1 MYKRIAAI
9 ESADDVFDVKDEL
22 LDRFGDIPETVN
34 SLLDIA
40 FVKSKAQMCFI
51 SKLRIVDE
59 ELKLTFA
66 ANSPYDTE
74 KLIALINSH
83 MNLKL
88 LHEEEETKLRL
99 IKRGANVKQLL
110 KEASKLL
117 DELKSCIEA

>member
-1 MYKRIAAI
+1 
-9 ESADDVFDVKDEL
+9 
-22 LDRFGDIPETVN
+22 
-34 SLLDIA
+34 
-40 FVKSKAQMCFI
+40 
-51 SKLRIVDE
+51 
-59 ELKLTFA
+59 
-66 ANSPYDTE
+66 
-74 KLIALINSH
+74 